1 MASVAATTLLAEIK
15 KHGRITGFQLLK
27 IMETL
32 PTPRPVLDLNVS
44 YNDALGET
52 REAILRWR
60 TRSPPAL
67 TSAAEKIVEDFRK
80 AQVKKIGRIR
90 RCSTETAVEAAEDPS
105 PYDTEHLFYCLTPP
119 K

>member
-1 MASVAATTLLAEIK
+1 MAPVAVTMLLSEIK

-32 PTPRPVLDLNVS
+32 PTPRPVLDLDVS

-60 TRSPPAL
+60 TRSPPSV
-67 TSAAEKIVEDFRK
+67 SATAEKVVEDFRK

-105 PYDTEHLFYCLTPP
+105 PYDTEHLFYCLTPT

>member
-1 MASVAATTLLAEIK
+1 MASVAVTTLLAEIK

-32 PTPRPVLDLNVS
+32 STPRPVLDLNVS

-60 TRSPPAL
+60 TRSPPSLA
-67 TSAAEKIVEDFRK
+67 SAAEKVVEAFRT
-80 AQVKKIGRIR
+80 AQVQKISRVCR
-90 RCSTETAVEAAEDPS
+90 FSLEKAVEAAEDPS
-105 PYDTEHLFYCLTPP
+105 PYDKEHLFYCLTPP